1 MVAAKPTRFITYN
14 ASAEVDGQ
22 VYLLYRCPQNCSA
35 QMSLLYFANANGSVT
50 VDVEWY
56 RVRYGEEFFIVGSKN
71 MATGE
76 FVQFSNGFIVLEA
89 GDEIRVKATG
99 TTPDVDFMCTVEEEF
114 KPVG

>member
-1 MVAAKPTRFITYN
+1 MPISKPTRYRTYN

-22 VYLLYRCPQNCSA
+22 TYVLYTCPANCVA
-35 QMSLLYFANANGSVT
+35 YMSLLFFANANGSVT

-56 RVRYGEEFFIVGSKN
+56 RVRYNEEFFIIGSKN

-76 FVQFSNGFIVLEA
+76 FVQFSDGFIVLEA
-89 GDEIRVKATG
+89 GDELRVKATG
-99 TTPDVDFMCTVEEEF
+99 TTPNVDFLCTVEEEF